1 MLDAMQKIPRRSL
14 LASAAIV
21 PAAAIR
27 SAAQTTRS
35 VFSDAQKRCLEAFA
49 NRLIPRDEYCP
60 SAVEC
65 GAVDYIDRS
74 LAEPQAGG
82 VAAILAGL
90 DGVDAFAKTS
100 QSASLA
106 DLPAEKQDAVL
117 TAVEKAP
124 DTAAFF
130 TTIRR
135 LVLEGMFCD
144 PRWGGNRN
152 YAGWDLIRYPGP
164 RLAVAVEEQQIG
176 VAVKPLRPMGETHGH

>member
-1 MLDAMQKIPRRSL
+1 MQKIARRSV
-14 LASAAIV
+14 LAGAAIV
-21 PAAAIR
+21 PVAAIR
-27 SAAQTTRS
+27 SAAQSTRS

-49 NRLIPRDEYCP
+49 NRLIPRDEYSP

-65 GAVDYIDRS
+65 GAVEYIDRS

-90 DGVDAFAKTS
+90 DGVDALAKKS
-100 QSASLA
+100 EGAALA
-106 DLPAEKQDAVL
+106 ELPAEKQDAVL
-117 TAVEKAP
+117 AALEKTP

-130 TTIRR
+130 TTVRR

-164 RLAVAVEEQQIG
+164 RLAVSAEEQRVG
-176 VAVKPLRPMGETHGH
+176 VEVKPLRPMGETHGH

>member
-1 MLDAMQKIPRRSL
+1 MLDPMNKIPRRSV
-14 LASAAIV
+14 LAGAAIV
-21 PAAAIR
+21 PVAAIR
-27 SAAQTTRS
+27 SAAQTTRP

-49 NRLIPRDEYCP
+49 NRLIPRDENSP

-65 GAVDYIDRS
+65 GAVEYIDRS
-74 LAEPQAGG
+74 LAEPQAAG
-82 VAAILAGL
+82 VPAILAGL
-90 DGVDAFAKTS
+90 DGG
-100 QSASLA
+100 ASLA
-106 DLPAEKQDAVL
+106 ELPAEKQDAVL
-117 TAVEKAP
+117 TALEKAP

-164 RLAVAVEEQQIG
+164 RLAVAVEEQRIG
-176 VAVKPLRPMGETHGH
+176 VAVKPLRPAGETHGH